1 MKGLATVF
9 AIAGVVAILAVEGGA
24 KFVYA
29 ENPES
34 AASCTI
40 GTTVLCKTVVEQ
52 TCTDWVA
59 STLSLGMTSV
69 GGGTTCGT
77 WTTTTT
83 YFYWSSSATGGS
95 PARTKQLT

>member
-24 KFVYA
+24 KFAYA
-29 ENPES
+29 EYPES
-34 AASCTI
+34 ATCTI
-40 GTTVLCKTVVEQ
+40 GTTVLCRTVVEMR
-52 TCTDWVA
+52 CTDWVA

-77 WTTTTT
+77 WTTTTS
-83 YFYWSSSATGGS
+83 YFYWSALETGGIL
-95 PARTKQLT
+95 PPTKKLT

>member
-9 AIAGVVAILAVEGGA
+9 AIVGVVAILAVEGGA
-24 KFVYA
+24 KFAYA
-29 ENPES
+29 EYPES
-34 AASCTI
+34 ATCTI
-40 GTTVLCKTVVEQ
+40 GTTVLCRTVVEMR
-52 TCTDWVA
+52 CTDWIA

-77 WTTTTT
+77 WTTTTS